1 MFVGVLVSYIG
12 IVEFQKRGLQ
22 ATISQQLVDINTLKT
37 EYASE
42 QGRSTLYKN
51 QITDVNKKLQSVT
64 LLLDETRGIIINL
77 ESERNKLNEDLKRYE
92 FELVS
97 MKQATEHI
105 NNAFQRSI
113 SCLEASTGKDD
124 TLCTE

>member
-1 MFVGVLVSYIG
+1 MIVGVLVSYIG

-77 ESERNKLNEDLKRYE
+77 ESERTKLNEDLKRYE

-97 MKQATEHI
+97 MRQATEHI
-105 NNAFQRSI
+105 NDAFQRSI